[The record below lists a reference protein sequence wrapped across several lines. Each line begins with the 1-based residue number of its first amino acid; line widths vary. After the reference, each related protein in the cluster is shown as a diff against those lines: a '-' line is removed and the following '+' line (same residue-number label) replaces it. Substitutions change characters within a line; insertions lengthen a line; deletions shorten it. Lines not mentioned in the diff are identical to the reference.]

1 MRKNNIKPKKITRA
15 QAGKTKISNTKKKN
29 TKGTKT
35 AQLGSGVKPWG
46 MKGGLRGHLLPNGT
60 IRVES
65 SAGLTG
71 VYDAKTLKHKSGF
84 NHGSIQ
90 GLKGKRSS

>member
-1 MRKNNIKPKKITRA
+1 MP
-15 QAGKTKISNTKKKN
+15 GKTKNNTSKNTKKTTKKKN
-29 TKGTKT
+29 TTGTKT
-35 AQLGSGVKPWG
+35 AQSGVKPWG

-60 IRVES
+60 IRVEN

>member
-1 MRKNNIKPKKITRA
+1 MP
-15 QAGKTKISNTKKKN
+15 GKTKNNTSKNTKKNTKKKN

-46 MKGGLRGHLLPNGT
+46 MKGGLRGVLLPNGT
-60 IRVES
+60 IRVEN